1 MDPSTFIDP
10 YLTLPDQLVLQ
21 ELLKNEDAKSVY
33 PMSQYCRQLTASRQ
47 NQENI
52 RHCPNATV
60 FEQS

>member
-1 MDPSTFIDP
+1 MMDPSTFIDP

-33 PMSQYCRQLTASRQ
+33 SMPQQSNRQLTASRQ

-52 RHCPNATV
+52 
-60 FEQS
+60 